1 MNTRRASRAAAI
13 VLLAFL
19 PAGCGAAAQRAP
31 TAVSVTSEGSATYD
45 DGAAAQLAADTGVGI
60 AEANARVARQP
71 AIERFSAALAV
82 EIPDV
87 FSGLWIDQDD
97 HGRVVVA
104 TTSPRPA
111 VRDIAQR
118 YGLADL
124 VVTRT
129 FRYSLA
135 ELNRAYEDAS
145 ATFDKVQ
152 GPPADPLGLSMDIQ
166 RNQLV
171 VQVLQG
177 HQLTAGQSSWRDALA
192 QRHPGLVATDYDGK
206 RAMAG

>member
-1 MNTRRASRAAAI
+1 MATST
-13 VLLAFL
+13 
-19 PAGCGAAAQRAP
+19 
-31 TAVSVTSEGSATYD
+31 TAVQGDAAD

-135 ELNRAYEDAS
+135 ELNRAYADAS
-145 ATFDKVQ
+145 ATFNKAKD
-152 GPPADPLGLSMDIQ
+152 PTNPLGLSMDIQ

-206 RAMAG
+206 RAIAG